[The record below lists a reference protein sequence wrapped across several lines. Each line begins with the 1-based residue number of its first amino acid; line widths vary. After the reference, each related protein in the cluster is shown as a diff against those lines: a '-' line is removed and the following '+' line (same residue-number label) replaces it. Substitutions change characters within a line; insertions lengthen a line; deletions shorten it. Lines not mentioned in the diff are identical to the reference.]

1 VERPGP
7 EWSPRAAERR
17 RSGGGGG
24 GGARAILVARD
35 RRSAAAPDAAA
46 MPTAELNLAS
56 FPGDFLQKPS
66 AID

>member
-17 RSGGGGG
+17 RSGGG

-56 FPGDFLQKPS
+56 FPGDFQQKPR

>member
-7 EWSPRAAERR
+7 ELSPRAAERR
-17 RSGGGGG
+17 RSGG

-46 MPTAELNLAS
+46 RPTAELNLAS
-56 FPGDFLQKPS
+56 FPGDFQQKPR